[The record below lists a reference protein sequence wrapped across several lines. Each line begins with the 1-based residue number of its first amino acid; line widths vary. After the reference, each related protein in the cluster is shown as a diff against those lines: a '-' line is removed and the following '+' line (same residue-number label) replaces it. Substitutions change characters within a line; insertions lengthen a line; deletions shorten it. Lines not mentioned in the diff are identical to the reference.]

1 MSERLA
7 DSRTIPVEV
16 DVANHRGERK
26 LRLKW
31 EDGHEAKYPYEYLRG
46 HCPCASCQGHFEPT
60 KFVRVPGATLARV
73 ELVGNYAFNLFW
85 TDGHDTGIYSFRKL
99 RELCPC
105 KGCRPQGVENL
116 GVPQE

>member
-1 MSERLA
+1 MSETIA
-7 DSRTIPVEV
+7 DSRTMPVEV
-16 DVANHRGERK
+16 DV
-26 LRLKW
+26 
-31 EDGHEAKYPYEYLRG
+31 D
-46 HCPCASCQGHFEPT
+46 
-60 KFVRVPGATLARV
+60 
-73 ELVGNYAFNLFW
+73 LVGNYALNLFW